1 MKGSFMAI
9 GPAHTYI
16 KNGTEKGFKQEELLA
31 IYNSSLDVKRN
42 SQTYIH
48 SLNHL
53 CHYSGSNYRY
63 LRSVISRQVECYDV
77 YPIPKKS
84 GGHRYISS
92 PNDELKVTQRWLN
105 KYVLANIKPHWRCY
119 SYHSEAS
126 IYKSAKE
133 HCGSKWLIKM
143 DIENFF
149 DSVSEVVVY
158 KMFRELGYKPLLS
171 FELSRICTIEPEYV
185 NKAMAGKW
193 VNYNTGSDD
202 LPYQRKN
209 VKYFG
214 RLPQGAPTSPAISN
228 IIFTDID
235 EELQTFS
242 EKNNLTYT
250 RYADDIC
257 FSSHDKSF
265 TRECAKLVIDFCT
278 VVLRTNGYAAK
289 KLKTKVIPPG
299 VRKVV
304 LGLNVD
310 HDEPKLTKAYKKR
323 LESHIR
329 GIEEFNAVGHAEHKK
344 FKSVFGMLEHV
355 LGLINHA
362 RLVEYGYAM
371 KLLSRYNIAKQK
383 QGFM

>member
-1 MKGSFMAI
+1 
-9 GPAHTYI
+9 
-16 KNGTEKGFKQEELLA
+16 
-31 IYNSSLDVKRN
+31 
-42 SQTYIH
+42 
-48 SLNHL
+48 
-53 CHYSGSNYRY
+53 
-63 LRSVISRQVECYDV
+63 
-77 YPIPKKS
+77 
-84 GGHRYISS
+84 
-92 PNDELKVTQRWLN
+92 
-105 KYVLANIKPHWRCY
+105 LANVKPHWRCY

-133 HCGSKWLIKM
+133 HCSSKWLIKM

-158 KMFRELGYKPLLS
+158 RMFKQLGYKPLLS
-171 FELSRICTIEPEYV
+171 FELSRICTMEARLV
-185 NKAMAGKW
+185 NKEMAGKW
-193 VNYNTGSDD
+193 VNYNTASDE
-202 LPYQRKN
+202 LPYPRKK

-228 IIFTDID
+228 IIFIDID
-235 EELQTFS
+235 EILQNFS

-257 FSSHDKSF
+257 FSSHDKGF

-278 VVLRTNGYAAK
+278 VVLRNNGYAAK
-289 KLKTKVIPPG
+289 KLKTKIIPPG

-323 LESHIR
+323 IENHIR
-329 GIEEFNAVGHAEHKK
+329 GIEEFGAIDHAKHKK
-344 FKSVFGMLEHV
+344 FDSVFGMLEHV

-362 RLVEYGYAM
+362 RLVEYTYAV
-371 KLLSRYNIAKQK
+371 KLLIRYNITKQK
-383 QGFM
+383 QGFV

>member
-1 MKGSFMAI
+1 MAI

-16 KNGTEKGFKQEELLA
+16 TKGIDKGFVKENLLD
-31 IYNSSLDVKRN
+31 IYNSSLDLKRN
-42 SQTYIH
+42 TQTYIH
-48 SLNHL
+48 SLAHL
-53 CHYSGSNYRY
+53 CHYSGGNYQY
-63 LRSVISRQVECYDV
+63 LRNVINRGVECYEV
-77 YPIPKKS
+77 YPILKRS

-92 PNDELKVTQRWLN
+92 PDDELKKVQRWIN
-105 KYVLANIKPHWRCY
+105 KYVLANVKPHWRCY

-126 IYKSAKE
+126 IYNAAKE
-133 HCGSKWLIKM
+133 HCSSKWLIKM

-158 KMFRELGYKPLLS
+158 KMFRKFGYKPLLS
-171 FELSRICTIEPEYV
+171 FELSRVCTIEPRSI
-185 NKAMAGKW
+185 NQAMVGKW
-193 VNYNTGSDD
+193 INYNSGSDEF
-202 LPYQRKN
+202 PYKRKN

-228 IIFTDID
+228 IIFSDID
-235 EELQTFS
+235 EVLQGFS

-257 FSSHDKSF
+257 FSSHDKAF

-278 VVLRTNGYAAK
+278 IVLRTNGYAAK